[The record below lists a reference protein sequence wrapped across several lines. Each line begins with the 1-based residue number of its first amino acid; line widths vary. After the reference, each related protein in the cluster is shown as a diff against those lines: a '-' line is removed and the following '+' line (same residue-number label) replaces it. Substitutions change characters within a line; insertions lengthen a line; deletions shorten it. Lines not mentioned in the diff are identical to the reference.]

1 MGKLNLYTACAGIH
15 PRRCLPITIDVG
27 TNNSALIK
35 DEFYTVLKQPRVR
48 GEAYDALLEEALGAV
63 TARYPGVLV
72 QFEDFGNQNAF
83 RLLEKYRGRIC
94 TFNDDIQG
102 TAAVALAGILSGVR
116 EKGGRLQDE
125 LFVFMGAGVCFIA
138 CLLFHEW
145 QCLTCHLSVQGSI
158 VLCLGSQCDC
168 GRGGFGR
175 RPERA
180 SPICS
185 WLRWLRQ
192 GCRRRR
198 RGGGAGWWTR
208 RGSWSAPGCR
218 KSKVRT

>member
-35 DEFYTVLKQPRVR
+35 DEFYTGLKQPRVR
-48 GEAYDALLEEALGAV
+48 GEAYDALLEEALAAL

-125 LFVFMGAGVCFIA
+125 LFVFMGAGVSAAPAPFLIPFYA
-138 CLLFHEW
+138 AVCLSILKWGAYRFHA
-145 QCLTCHLSVQGSI
+145 L
-158 VLCLGSQCDC
+158 
-168 GRGGFGR
+168 RMFG
-175 RPERA
+175 
-180 SPICS
+180 
-185 WLRWLRQ
+185 
-192 GCRRRR
+192 
-198 RGGGAGWWTR
+198 
-208 RGSWSAPGCR
+208 
-218 KSKVRT
+218 

>member
-27 TNNSALIK
+27 TNNRALIE
-35 DEFYTVLKQPRVR
+35 DEFYTGLKQPRVR
-48 GEAYDALLEEALGAV
+48 GEAYDALLEEALAAL

-116 EKGGRLQDE
+116 EKGSRLQDE
-125 LFVFMGAGVCFIA
+125 LFVFMGAGVRATPI
-138 CLLFHEW
+138 LN
-145 QCLTCHLSVQGSI
+145 SYVQMGCSFFCASEEY
-158 VLCLGSQCDC
+158 VCARLKGRSLGLATD
-168 GRGGFGR
+168 
-175 RPERA
+175 A
-180 SPICS
+180 
-185 WLRWLRQ
+185 
-192 GCRRRR
+192 
-198 RGGGAGWWTR
+198 
-208 RGSWSAPGCR
+208 
-218 KSKVRT
+218 

>member
-27 TNNSALIK
+27 TNNSALIE
-35 DEFYTVLKQPRVR
+35 DEFYTGLKQPRVR
-48 GEAYDALLEEALGAV
+48 GEAYDALVEEALAAL

-83 RLLEKYRGRIC
+83 RLLERYRGRIC

-125 LFVFMGAGVCFIA
+125 MFVFMGAGVSHSTPLVWRAFASSIGRV
-138 CLLFHEW
+138 LFSAHHRARCSLE
-145 QCLTCHLSVQGSI
+145 HSVI
-158 VLCLGSQCDC
+158 VRC
-168 GRGGFGR
+168 
-175 RPERA
+175 
-180 SPICS
+180 
-185 WLRWLRQ
+185 
-192 GCRRRR
+192 GCRRLEPV
-198 RGGGAGWWTR
+198 
-208 RGSWSAPGCR
+208 S
-218 KSKVRT
+218 RT

>member
-1 MGKLNLYTACAGIH
+1 MYCITTVRHNVCRAIVTDPNKSTDLLGCAVGKLNLYTACAGIH

-27 TNNSALIK
+27 TNTRALIE
-35 DEFYTVLKQPRVR
+35 DEFYTGLKQPRVR
-48 GEAYDALLEEALGAV
+48 GEAYDELLEEALTAL

-125 LFVFMGAGVCFIA
+125 LFVFMGAGVSTAHIFA
-138 CLLFHEW
+138 C
-145 QCLTCHLSVQGSI
+145 
-158 VLCLGSQCDC
+158 CLGRVSILC
-168 GRGGFGR
+168 F
-175 RPERA
+175 A
-180 SPICS
+180 
-185 WLRWLRQ
+185 
-192 GCRRRR
+192 
-198 RGGGAGWWTR
+198 AGLDLVALKIGWR
-208 RGSWSAPGCR
+208 HRSLVDALDEI
-218 KSKVRT
+218 

>member
-27 TNNSALIK
+27 TNNPTLIE
-35 DEFYTVLKQPRVR
+35 DEFYTGLKQPRVR
-48 GEAYDALLEEALGAV
+48 GEAYDALLEEALAAV

-125 LFVFMGAGVCFIA
+125 LFVFMGAGVCFGSLYLFRNCFILPFIA
-138 CLLFHEW
+138 V
-145 QCLTCHLSVQGSI
+145 QSVI
-158 VLCLGSQCDC
+158 LHC
-168 GRGGFGR
+168 
-175 RPERA
+175 A
-180 SPICS
+180 STVTQFDG
-185 WLRWLRQ
+185 LVLRQ
-192 GCRRRR
+192 EAGTGIADLLVAEMAASGLSTEAA
-198 RGGGAGWWTR
+198 RGRCWLVD
-208 RGSWSAPGCR
+208 
-218 KSKVRT
+218 SKGLVVRSRLSEIEG

>member
-27 TNNSALIK
+27 TNNRALIE
-35 DEFYTVLKQPRVR
+35 DEFYTGLKQPRVR
-48 GEAYDALLEEALGAV
+48 GEAYDALLEEALAAL

-125 LFVFMGAGVCFIA
+125 LFVFMGAGVRVQRASFIRISSA
-138 CLLFHEW
+138 GVLPFSALALLCTALPLIECGCCRRLE
-145 QCLTCHLSVQGSI
+145 QASLTC
-158 VLCLGSQCDC
+158 
-168 GRGGFGR
+168 
-175 RPERA
+175 
-180 SPICS
+180 S
-185 WLRWLRQ
+185 WPR
-192 GCRRRR
+192 
-198 RGGGAGWWTR
+198 
-208 RGSWSAPGCR
+208 
-218 KSKVRT
+218 

>member
-1 MGKLNLYTACAGIH
+1 VGKLNLYTACAGIH

-27 TNNSALIK
+27 TNNRALIE
-35 DEFYTVLKQPRVR
+35 DEFYTGLKQPRVR
-48 GEAYDALLEEALGAV
+48 GEAYDALLEEALAAL

-125 LFVFMGAGVCFIA
+125 LFVFMGAGVRSEPKFSRSVSPYAAALIPVCVGAVRRKLEQALRI
-138 CLLFHEW
+138 CLW
-145 QCLTCHLSVQGSI
+145 
-158 VLCLGSQCDC
+158 
-168 GRGGFGR
+168 
-175 RPERA
+175 P
-180 SPICS
+180 
-185 WLRWLRQ
+185 RWLRRE
-192 GCRRRR
+192 CLRRLL
-198 RGGGAGWWTR
+198 GGGAGWWTP
-208 RGSWSAPGCR
+208 RGWWCGRGCR
-218 KSKVRT
+218 KSKVSDNLYIKF

>member
-27 TNNSALIK
+27 TNNSALIE
-35 DEFYTVLKQPRVR
+35 DEFYTGLKQPRVR

-125 LFVFMGAGVCFIA
+125 LFVFMGAGVCLSALLSFFQVGRSRVSLPFGVSTQFDRAVRLQEAGTGIA
-138 CLLFHEW
+138 DLLVAEM
-145 QCLTCHLSVQGSI
+145 TASGLSTEAAR
-158 VLCLGSQCDC
+158 
-168 GRGGFGR
+168 GR
-175 RPERA
+175 
-180 SPICS
+180 C
-185 WLRWLRQ
+185 WLVD
-192 GCRRRR
+192 
-198 RGGGAGWWTR
+198 
-208 RGSWSAPGCR
+208 
-218 KSKVRT
+218 SKGLVVRSRLSEIEGEILSLS